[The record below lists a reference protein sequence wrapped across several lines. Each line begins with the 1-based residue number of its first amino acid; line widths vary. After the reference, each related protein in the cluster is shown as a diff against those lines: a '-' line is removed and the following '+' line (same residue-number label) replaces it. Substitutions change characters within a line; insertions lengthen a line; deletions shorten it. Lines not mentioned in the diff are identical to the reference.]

1 MPSKFEK
8 WMEDQPEDV
17 KTMFEEH
24 VTGLKT
30 ALQSERDGRK
40 DDLKKL
46 RELEKQAETGS
57 DLGRQLAEMTKSMKD
72 MELRTKFIESAGVAG
87 VKANLVK
94 AAYLTANADGLV
106 SEDKIDFEGL
116 KTKYP
121 DFFGSEPQP
130 RANAA
135 EQNQANGGKLDM
147 NDWVRTKLNGA

>member
-24 VTGLKT
+24 VTGLRS

-40 DDLKKL
+40 EDLKKL
-46 RELEKQAETGS
+46 RELEKQAESGS
-57 DLGRQLAEMTKSMKD
+57 ELSKQLDEMTNSMKE
-72 MELRTKFIESAGVAG
+72 MELRTKFVESASGAG
-87 VKANLVK
+87 VKANMIK
-94 AAYLTANADGLV
+94 AAYLTAKADGLV
-106 SEDKIDFEGL
+106 SEDKINFDGL
-116 KTKYP
+116 KTSYP